1 MCGRFTKKYTWQEIH
16 ALYRL
21 TVPPAIPNM
30 QPSYNVC
37 PTDPVDVVLEREGK
51 RELEAMR
58 WGIVPFWWSKPL
70 KELRLA
76 TFNARVETGTTKPFF
91 REPFQRRRC
100 LMPVSGYFEWQDTG
114 YGKQPWYFTARDGSP
129 VLTVAALWDSWKN
142 KEPASE

>member
-76 TFNARVETGTTKPFF
+76 TFNARVETVTSHSSASRSNAGGASCQSPDISSGRTRGT
-91 REPFQRRRC
+91 E
-100 LMPVSGYFEWQDTG
+100 S
-114 YGKQPWYFTARDGSP
+114 SP
-129 VLTVAALWDSWKN
+129 GTLLHAMDLRS
-142 KEPASE
+142 